1 MEERNLESL
10 QQWLPSIQELIGT
23 NCVLALSDRESF
35 IGYLDGTEIKLPI
48 KPGDPVNEGSI
59 TWETVKNGRRMTKQ
73 IGREVFGVP
82 YVGLGVPLK
91 NERGQVIGA
100 LSAGIPITLQEE
112 INKLTGEMSKSLE
125 AMEVLTSN
133 VAASSQEFSATVTS
147 LALSAENIKSQMKVM
162 DNILEL
168 IREVSDQTHLL
179 GLNAAIEAARAG
191 EHGRG
196 FNVVAGEIRKLAGK
210 TKESIKQINDE
221 MKKVLSS
228 IGDIAESIQQIAAAS
243 EEQAATSGEIGEA
256 TSRLKDDSQRMLEL
270 TQSLFK
276 R

>member
-1 MEERNLESL
+1 MDERSLENLVH
-10 QQWLPSIQELIGT
+10 WMPGIQELIGT
-23 NCVLALSDRESF
+23 NCVLAISDRNYF
-35 IGYLDGTEIKLPI
+35 LGYLAGTELNLPI
-48 KPGDPVNEGSI
+48 KAGDPIKEGSI
-59 TWETVKNGRRMTKQ
+59 TWDAIKTGKRVTKQ
-73 IGREVFGVP
+73 VGREVFGIP

-91 NERGQVIGA
+91 SERGQVIGA
-100 LSAGIPITLQEE
+100 LSAGIPIALQEE
-112 INKLTGEMSKSLE
+112 INNLTGEMTKSLE
-125 AMEVLTSN
+125 SMEVLTSN
-133 VAASSQEFSATVTS
+133 VAASTQEFSATVTS
-147 LALSAENIKSQMKVM
+147 LAQSAENIKSQMKVM
-162 DNILEL
+162 DSILEL
-168 IREVSDQTHLL
+168 IRGVSDQTHLL

-221 MKKVLSS
+221 MKKVLES

-256 TSRLKDDSQRMLEL
+256 TSRLRDDSQKMLEL
-270 TQSLFK
+270 TQRLLK